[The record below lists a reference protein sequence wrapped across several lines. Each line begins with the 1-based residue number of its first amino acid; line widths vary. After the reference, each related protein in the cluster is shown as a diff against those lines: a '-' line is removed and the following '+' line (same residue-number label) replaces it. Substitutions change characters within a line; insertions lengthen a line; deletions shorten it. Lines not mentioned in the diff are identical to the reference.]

1 MIRRAKKQDAKRC
14 VELLNLAMEDIAF
27 TLSGVS
33 DPTKSDDILC
43 NFFQSEI
50 NRLSYNNVFVY
61 EENGITIGAVCGYF
75 GGDSALLDEPIVAH
89 LKDSGVSKFPQPEC
103 EEDEFYIDSI
113 AVDENFR
120 GRGIATKLID
130 FICDQTDFKKI
141 ALIVDE
147 NKPETVAFYERLGF
161 GRDGEKIINS
171 HKYFHMVRD
180 KR

>member
-33 DPTKSDDILC
+33 DPTKSDEILY

-61 EENGITIGAVCGYF
+61 EEDGIAVGTVCGYF
-75 GGDSALLDEPIVAH
+75 GGDSALLDEPIISH
-89 LKDSGVSKFPQPEC
+89 LKASGVSEFPQPEC
-103 EEDEFYIDSI
+103 EEDEFYID
-113 AVDENFR
+113 
-120 GRGIATKLID
+120 
-130 FICDQTDFKKI
+130 ICDQTDFKKI

-147 NKPETVAFYERLGF
+147 NKPKTVAFYERLGF
-161 GRDGEKIINS
+161 RRDGEKIINS
-171 HKYFHMVRD
+171 HKYFHMVKD